1 MNNLIEKTLSGF
13 TVNGKEMPVKFLRY
27 NGTEDLRYDGT
38 EEMYITYMETDAE
51 STLHGDDELLNYI
64 EYYDFDIY
72 TKGNYKPI
80 IKALKELLASVG
92 FMWEPDRSSADMY
105 EDDTKYYHK
114 TLCFSIERS
123 E

>member
-1 MNNLIEKTLSGF
+1 MNNLIEKTLSDF
-13 TVNGKEMPVKFLRY
+13 TVNGKEIPVKFLRY
-27 NGTEDLRYDGT
+27 NGN
-38 EEMYITYMETDAE
+38 EETYITYMMTDAD
-51 STLHGDDELLNYI
+51 SVLHGDDELLNYV

-80 IKALKELLASVG
+80 VKALKALLTSVG
-92 FMWEPDRSSADMY
+92 FMWEPDRSSEDMY

-123 E
+123 ENG

>member
-1 MNNLIEKTLSGF
+1 MNNLIEKTLKGF
-13 TVNGKEMPVKFLRY
+13 IVNGKEIPVKFLRY
-27 NGTEDLRYDGT
+27 NGN
-38 EEMYITYMETDAE
+38 EETYITYMMTDAE
-51 STLHGDDELLNYI
+51 SALHGDDELLNYI

-80 IKALKELLASVG
+80 IKALKALLTSVG
-92 FMWEPDRSSADMY
+92 FMWEPDRSSEDMY

>member
-1 MNNLIEKTLSGF
+1 MNNLIEKTLSDF
-13 TVNGKEMPVKFLRY
+13 TVNGKNIPVKFLRY
-27 NGTEDLRYDGT
+27 NGRSET
-38 EEMYITYMETDAE
+38 YITYTMTDAD
-51 STLHGDDELLNYI
+51 SVLHGDDELLNYV

-72 TKGNYKPI
+72 SKGNYKPI
-80 IKALKELLASVG
+80 IKALKGLLKAVG
-92 FMWEPDRSSADMY
+92 FMWEPDRSSEDMY